1 MENVAKESTKNK
13 KRIEKKKEK
22 EKDANKF
29 VDVELTEVKVEM
41 TSNHSNQKSQVY
53 HHSEL
58 HRLLIICIPAF

>member
-22 EKDANKF
+22 EKDANKS
-29 VDVELTEVKVEM
+29 VDVELTEVKVEV

-53 HHSEL
+53 HQSEL
-58 HRLLIICIPAF
+58 HRLLIIWMPAF

>member
-13 KRIEKKKEK
+13 KRIEEK
-22 EKDANKF
+22 EKDANKS
-29 VDVELTEVKVEM
+29 VDVELTEVKVEV

-58 HRLLIICIPAF
+58 HRLLII

>member
-22 EKDANKF
+22 EKVANKS

-41 TSNHSNQKSQVY
+41 TSNHSNPKSQVY

-58 HRLLIICIPAF
+58 HRLLII